1 MAAVL
6 LFGFIVLVH
15 EFGHFLL
22 AKLNGIGVV
31 EFSIGMGP
39 RLVSLVKNNGAFKIR
54 LFARAQGEE
63 LAPESE
69 TTVYSWKL
77 LPFGGSCMMV
87 GEDSDSAHP
96 DAFGNKPVFARILV
110 IAAGPVFNFIL
121 AFLFALVIVG
131 AVGHDAPVLYG
142 VTEGSPAQE
151 AGLQAG
157 DRITKINGRKIYAY
171 RDVQLY
177 TFSHPGEEMV
187 IHYERPEGGS
197 WEKNPSFEKKS
208 VTLTP
213 AYSQEY
219 QSYLIG
225 VQFRGY
231 EKVHGFGELISDSVY
246 EVRYCVVSTFDSI
259 RMLVRRQ
266 VKVNEA
272 ISGPVGIVGMVGET
286 VQEGREAGG
295 RAVVLVLSNWILL
308 LSSSLGIMNLLPIPA
323 LDGGRLLFL
332 LIELIRRKP
341 ADPKFENAV
350 HMAGMMVLMA
360 LMVFVL
366 FNDISKLIS

>member
-1 MAAVL
+1 M
-6 LFGFIVLVH
+6 
-15 EFGHFLL
+15 L
-22 AKLNGIGVV
+22 ARP
-31 EFSIGMGP
+31 E
-39 RLVSLVKNNGAFKIR
+39 AD
-54 LFARAQGEE
+54 A

-69 TTVYSWKL
+69 TTVYSLKL

-87 GEDSDSAHP
+87 GEDSDVEHP
-96 DAFGNKPVFARILV
+96 DPNAFGNKPVFARILV

-121 AFLFALVIVG
+121 AFLFAIVIVG

-177 TFSHPGEEMV
+177 TFSHPGEQMV
-187 IHYERPEGGS
+187 IHYERPADGT
-197 WEKNPSFEKKS
+197 WETKGAFEKRS

-219 QSYLIG
+219 QTYLIG

-231 EKVHGFGELISDSVY
+231 EKVHGIGELISDSVY

-259 RMLVRRQ
+259 RMLVHRQ
-266 VKVNEA
+266 VKVDEA

-286 VQEGREAGG
+286 VQEGREVGTK
-295 RAVVLVLSNWILL
+295 AVVLVLSNWVLL

-332 LIELIRRKP
+332 LIELVRRKP
-341 ADPKFENAV
+341 TDPKIENAV

-360 LMVFVL
+360 LMVLVL
-366 FNDISKLIS
+366 FNDISKLIIR